1 MEYTSTC
8 GSPPPSA
15 NSFLTPLQTNAAAGL
30 LQNKGLQVNAEFV
43 AALDAYNSLPL
54 IQNWTA
60 VIVSGGGANVSP
72 ASITTVFTLAADVCA
87 PLTDSVPSAPNAYP
101 TLNGT
106 TPYHPWLD
114 IYSSQSAAPWPTSQ
128 DPGPIPV
135 GEGPYDPRPH
145 PGLSGLLSKVSWLYL
160 GMGDL
165 SKFVQVL
172 TACDSWKTQTNIFV
186 NTAVNSQNYLGNTFT
201 NTNSM
206 ITGENTTINLATEAF
221 GTDLANTGSVI
232 DLNNLGNLGSPLALM
247 RQIYKHTNGIFISP
261 AVSLAFI
268 NVGIPQEVIINLQDP
283 NYAITDSIQKL
294 MYQAMT
300 QITGD
305 DLAQVLSAM
314 SVNTVG
320 INTMADLLN
329 PVKLFP
335 NSFQSLTA
343 PTANGPRAIYID
355 PTGSVNTSLTTEL
368 PPYVMSSLV

>member
-1 MEYTSTC
+1 MDSVSSC
-8 GSPPPSA
+8 GAPPPSSS
-15 NSFLTPLQTNAAAGL
+15 SFLTPLQLNAAAGL
-30 LQNKGLQVNAEFV
+30 LQNRGLNVNTEFV
-43 AALDAYNSLPL
+43 AALDAYNGLPL

-60 VIVSGGGANVSP
+60 VILSNGGPNVSP

-87 PLTDSVPSAPNAYP
+87 PLTDSVPSTPNAYP
-101 TLNGT
+101 TLSS
-106 TPYHPWLD
+106 PYPQWAN
-114 IYSSQSAAPWPTSQ
+114 IYSSQSGAPWPSSQ
-128 DPGPIPV
+128 NS
-135 GEGPYDPRPH
+135 DPRPH
-145 PGLSGLLSKVSWLYL
+145 PGFSGLLSKVAWLYL

-165 SKFVQVL
+165 TKFAQVL
-172 TACDSWKTQTNIFV
+172 ATCNSFETQTNIFV

-201 NTNSM
+201 STNSM

-268 NVGIPQEVIINLQDP
+268 NVGISQEVVINLQDP

-314 SVNTVG
+314 GVTTVG

-335 NSFQSLTA
+335 NSFQSLTV
-343 PTANGPRAIYID
+343 PTANGTRAIY
-355 PTGSVNTSLTTEL
+355 TNASGSVNTSLKTAL
-368 PPYVMSSLV
+368 PPYVISSLV

>member
-1 MEYTSTC
+1 MESASSC
-8 GSPPPSA
+8 GAPPPSA

-30 LQNKGLQVNAEFV
+30 LQNRGLEVNAEFV
-43 AALDAYNSLPL
+43 AALDAYNGLPL

-60 VIVSGGGANVSP
+60 VILSGGGANVSP
-72 ASITTVFTLAADVCA
+72 GSITTVFTLAADVCA

-106 TPYHPWLD
+106 TPYAPWLS
-114 IYSSQSAAPWPTSQ
+114 IYSSQSGAPWPPSQ
-128 DPGPIPV
+128 NPGPIPV

-145 PGLSGLLSKVSWLYL
+145 PGLSGLLSKVAWMYL

-165 SKFVQVL
+165 SKFAQVL
-172 TACDSWKTQTNIFV
+172 TVSNSWETQTNIFV

-206 ITGENTTINLATEAF
+206 ITGENTTINLATDAF

-268 NVGIPQEVIINLQDP
+268 NVGISQEVVINLQDP
-283 NYAITDSIQKL
+283 NYAVTDAIQKL

-314 SVNTVG
+314 GVTTVG

-329 PVKLFP
+329 PAKLFP
-335 NSFQSLTA
+335 NSFQSLTV
-343 PTANGPRAIYID
+343 PTADGPLAMY
-355 PTGSVNTSLTTEL
+355 TNAAGSVNPSLKTAL
-368 PPYVMSSLV
+368 PPYVTSSLV